1 MLIGAFGLSFLT
13 QQLDSQFR
21 FEIAYSLPGV
31 FEGGPDGARSMLA
44 TIAGSMITAAAV
56 TFSITIA
63 ALANASSQYGPR
75 LLRIFLQD
83 TGSQVVL
90 GTLLGTFIYC
100 LMALRLVP
108 NEGPTDFVP
117 HLSTTVAVLLALAS
131 IGVLIYFIHH
141 TASMLQV
148 SHVTAKVGGEMLSAI
163 RRVFPD
169 DLGWSPEEATQSE
182 SISLSDLAGAVVPD
196 GDQQVIQADRI
207 GYIQAI
213 DEDSLLELAIRHDVV
228 IRIALR
234 PGVFIVPEALL
245 AVVWP
250 SKRAT
255 EELNSALQEVF
266 LVGSRRTPFQDVEL
280 YFDELI
286 EIALRALSPG
296 INDPYTAFTCIDWLT
311 AGLASLS
318 TRRMPSRYR
327 YDDGRRLRIIADG
340 PQMEHLIE
348 RTFDR
353 IRNAGQSHPS
363 VLRKLL
369 ESATTIGP
377 FLRDVGELEE
387 LRRQIFAISEV
398 ARSPAIVEHERSIL
412 SSLYREAVQALN
424 SSM

>member
-1 MLIGAFGLSFLT
+1 MLIAAFGLSFLT

-117 HLSTTVAVLLALAS
+117 HLSTTVAVLLSLAS
-131 IGVLIYFIHH
+131 IGMLIYFIHH

-148 SHVTAKVGGEMLSAI
+148 SHVTARVGGEMLASI
-163 RRVFPD
+163 KRVFPEE
-169 DLGWSPEEATQSE
+169 LGWSPETKEQDE
-182 SISLSDLAGAVVPD
+182 SISLSEMARSIVPD
-196 GDQQVIQADRI
+196 ADQQVIHAERI

-213 DEDSLLELAIRHDVV
+213 DEDTLLELAVRHDVV
-228 IRIALR
+228 IRIVLR
-234 PGVFIVPEALL
+234 PGVFIVPDALL

-250 SKRAT
+250 ATRAT
-255 EELNSALQEVF
+255 DELISALQDVF

-311 AGLASLS
+311 AGLTSLS
-318 TRRMPSRYR
+318 TRRLPSRYR
-327 YDDGRRLRIIADG
+327 YDNANKLRIIADG
-340 PQMEHLIE
+340 PEIEKLVE

-353 IRNAGQSHPS
+353 IRNAGDSHPS

-369 ESATTIGP
+369 EAATIIGP
-377 FLRDVGELEE
+377 FLQDPVEVDE
-387 LRRQIFAISEV
+387 LRQQLFALDELV
-398 ARSPAIVEHERSIL
+398 RSSTFSEHERNKL
-412 SSLYREAVQALN
+412 SSCYRDAVRALN
-424 SSM
+424 ESR